1 MDMILGNI
9 DVLFL
14 TETKID
20 NIFPSTVY
28 IRLDR
33 KVAISQYENIILM
46 GDFNLKPH
54 ETILMNFARFI

>member
-1 MDMILGNI
+1 MVLGNI
-9 DVLFL
+9 DVSFL

-20 NIFPSTVY
+20 NTFPSTVY

-54 ETILMNFARFI
+54 EIILMNFARFNI